1 MKQHEMLH
9 WFHALRDMNRQ
20 ETERSI
26 DSEIVKE
33 ADFLFK
39 ISLEPEKKELWY
51 GRKEKNNPESN
62 LVVRMEEFRTIM
74 GYKIKIQKKGSDE
87 VLYDMQEP
95 INGDD
100 LCENLYRRCV
110 GQKLRYGHSTKP
122 NQTLL
127 KKVADHM
134 RTTYENQLNS
144 GGYKF
149 VKS

>member
-1 MKQHEMLH
+1 MLH

-74 GYKIKIQKKGSDE
+74 GYTVKVTKNSEEIYVPGEIQ
-87 VLYDMQEP
+87 
-95 INGDD
+95 NGDD
-100 LCENLYRRCV
+100 LCENLYRICV
-110 GQKLRYGHSTKP
+110 GQKIRYGH
-122 NQTLL
+122 
-127 KKVADHM
+127 VAAEDPGITVSKSAID
-134 RTTYENQLNS
+134 RAKEFYNKNIKESN
-144 GGYKF
+144 YR
-149 VKS
+149 VKY